1 MKILGIILIVIGLLA
16 FVIPSITFTRKEKI
30 LDIGPIE
37 AVAEKKESLP
47 LSPLLGVSALAVGG
61 GLIVAAYVTKK
72 K

>member
-61 GLIVAAYVTKK
+61 ALVVAAFVTKK

>member
-16 FVIPSITFTRKEKI
+16 LALPAITFTRKEKI

-61 GLIVAAYVTKK
+61 ALVVAAYVTKK

>member
-16 FVIPSITFTRKEKI
+16 LALPAITFTRKEKI

-61 GLIVAAYVTKK
+61 ALVVAAYVTQKK
-72 K
+72 

>member
-1 MKILGIILIVIGLLA
+1 MKILGILLIVIGLLA
-16 FVIPSITFTRKEKI
+16 FVLPAIPFTRKEKI

-61 GLIVAAYVTKK
+61 ALVVAAYVTKK